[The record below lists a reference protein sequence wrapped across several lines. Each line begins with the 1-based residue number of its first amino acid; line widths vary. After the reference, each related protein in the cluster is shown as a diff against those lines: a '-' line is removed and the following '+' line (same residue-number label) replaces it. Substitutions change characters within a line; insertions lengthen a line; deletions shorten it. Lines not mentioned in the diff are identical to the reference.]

1 MIKKSKNCVMY
12 VGAGMSTSA
21 GINDYAS
28 KKRVVEHGNRLQMQ
42 PTVQYHV
49 CKSLYDKGYLKQ
61 FISQNHDGL
70 PLKAGMPWSIVNEI
84 HGGWFD
90 KKNGVKMMDDT
101 LNPNNLKRYEEWRE
115 KSDLV
120 IVVGTSLAG
129 MNADRIAI
137 EAGMNPDKNLI
148 IINLQENPMTKNSQ
162 LNIFADISKVFR
174 LLAASLNIRVAK
186 NPKVYDQ
193 TEFKK

>member
-1 MIKKSKNCVMY
+1 
-12 VGAGMSTSA
+12 
-21 GINDYAS
+21 
-28 KKRVVEHGNRLQMQ
+28 
-42 PTVQYHV
+42 
-49 CKSLYDKGYLKQ
+49 LYDKGYLKQ

-148 IINLQENPMTKNSQ
+148 IINL
-162 LNIFADISKVFR
+162 
-174 LLAASLNIRVAK
+174 
-186 NPKVYDQ
+186 
-193 TEFKK
+193 

>member
-28 KKRVVEHGNRLQMQ
+28 KKRVTEHGNRLEMQ

-49 CKSLYDKGYLKQ
+49 CASLYKKGYLKQ
-61 FISQNHDGL
+61 FITQNHDGL
-70 PLKAGMPWSIVNEI
+70 PLKAGLPWSIVNEI

-90 KKNGVKMMDDT
+90 KKNGVKMMDDK
-101 LNPNNLKRYEEWRE
+101 LNPKNLERYEEWRE

-137 EAGMNPDKNLI
+137 EAGMNPNKQLI
-148 IINLQENPMTKNSQ
+148 IINLQKNPMTKDSQ
-162 LNIFADISKVFR
+162 LNIFADISKVFK
-174 LLAASLNIRVAK
+174 LLAGDLGI
-186 NPKVYDQ
+186 KVL
-193 TEFKK
+193 